1 MFFVVNK
8 DKIMAFVVACCTVFV
23 LFMMTSLFAK
33 APANTIE
40 TVETSQ
46 KTPTQTEKIEDEDD
60 ENTIEN
66 NEIKQKQ

>member
-23 LFMMTSLFAK
+23 LFMMTSLFTK
-33 APANTIE
+33 TSANQIE

-46 KTPTQTEKIEDEDD
+46 KVLTQTKQIEEDEN
-60 ENTIEN
+60 EIEN
-66 NEIKQKQ
+66 NEIIQKQ

>member
-8 DKIMAFVVACCTVFV
+8 DKIMAFVVACSTVFV

-33 APANTIE
+33 TPANTIE

-46 KTPTQTEKIEDEDD
+46 KVPSQTEKIEED
-60 ENTIEN
+60 ENKIEN